1 MMKLVRILAILPLA
15 LISLMNIGYPFGTD
29 PKPDVALAIAVMAM
43 GLAGFV
49 AAYGL
54 ARNTTWGIPAA
65 LAMAGINVAA
75 AVIALVADEEG
86 AIVGLVVSA
95 IALTFAFA
103 AGATQR
109 KVSVA

>member
-1 MMKLVRILAILPLA
+1 MKLVRILAILPLV
-15 LISLMNIGYPFGTD
+15 LISLMNVGYSFGTD
-29 PKPDVALAIAVMAM
+29 PKPGAALTIAVAAM

-49 AAYGL
+49 AAYGF

-65 LAMAGINVAA
+65 LAVAGVNVAA

-86 AIVGLVVSA
+86 AIIGFVVSA
-95 IALTFAFA
+95 VALASAAA
-103 AGATQR
+103 AGLAQR